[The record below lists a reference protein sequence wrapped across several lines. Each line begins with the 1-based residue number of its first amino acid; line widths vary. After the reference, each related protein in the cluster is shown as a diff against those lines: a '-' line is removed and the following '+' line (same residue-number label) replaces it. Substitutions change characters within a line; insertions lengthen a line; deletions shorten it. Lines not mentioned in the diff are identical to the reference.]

1 MHPTLDP
8 LVVSTLSA
16 VCSHPRC
23 PTSIR
28 ERLSGILMTG
38 EDPGLVNAEM
48 TRMPVT
54 ETWYMVYFW
63 ALRTVRGKRP
73 VDRSLFSVN
82 TLQTLA
88 RVYEPD
94 HP

>member
-1 MHPTLDP
+1 MNPTLDP
-8 LVVSTLSA
+8 LVVSTLST
-16 VCSHPRC
+16 VCSHPGC
-23 PTSIR
+23 PDPIR
-28 ERLSGILMTG
+28 DRLSHILMTG
-38 EDPGLVNAEM
+38 ADPGLTNDEM
-48 TRMPVT
+48 TRMT
-54 ETWYMVYFW
+54 LSETWYMVYFW

-82 TLQTLA
+82 TQQTLA